1 MKTNKL
7 IKEIRIQ
14 KKGILYKIVCRLDD
28 KCNNGHE
35 DFSITYTSYE
45 YYRGKWRESGGGCGS
60 DLWKELNRPD
70 LKLICDLHLSQFNGV
85 PMFAIE
91 NAFYWLEKGNVTY
104 AQNIL
109 RATDEEM
116 EELQYISNKGD
127 FRTAVVVMGL
137 PNRWKAE
144 ALECI
149 KWLSSETDYEFESAA
164 TNPRIIP
171 TATDEEIAAYMSRKD
186 NYTKKGFEKMK
197 REKFKNEIKKECD
210 SSIEYEIKRY
220 RDAIQ
225 QEKNTAAAKMKLVK
239 FWRKFNDFERAL
251 NSFYISSNGVLKF
264 YSWNTRDISQEE
276 KELITKILRG
286 QK

>member
-7 IKEIRIQ
+7 IKEIKI
-14 KKGILYKIVCRLDD
+14 KKNGFLYNITCCLND

-45 YYRGKWRESGGGCGS
+45 YKNGKWREYGGGCGS
-60 DLWKELNRPD
+60 ELWKELNRPD

-85 PMFAIE
+85 PMLAID
-91 NAFYWLEKGNVTY
+91 NSYFWLENGNVTN
-104 AQNIL
+104 AQKII

-116 EELQYISNKGD
+116 EELRYIYNKGD

-149 KWLSSETDYEFESAA
+149 KWLQAGTDYEFESTA
-164 TNPRIIP
+164 TRPRLAP
-171 TATDEEIAAYMSRKD
+171 TATEEEIALYMSRKD
-186 NYTKKGFEKMK
+186 MYTKEGFEKMK
-197 REKFKNEIKKECD
+197 REKLKNEIKKQCD
-210 SSIEYEIKRY
+210 SSIDYEVKRH
-220 RDAIQ
+220 RDAIK

-239 FWRKFNDFERAL
+239 SWKKFNDFERAL
-251 NSFYISSNGVLKF
+251 KSFYINSKKELNF
-264 YSWNTRDISQEE
+264 YNWATGDISKEE
-276 KELITKILRG
+276 KELITKILG
-286 QK
+286 GEK